1 MTFGRGQQ
9 WGTPLKAAMK
19 ALVWGVIGP
28 PLLYS
33 VVVFIVIIAYNVARN
48 PLADIL
54 PIANKTFLWSL
65 YFGVVLAGPL
75 GALAAL
81 TVTWQAFRW
90 TARGD
95 DQRRVM
101 RRALALGA
109 LFGFLVPVWLVLW
122 VAIVQATTFS
132 GRFDSP
138 YTFLYMATH
147 SVPVAV
153 FSTWI
158 LVHVIRADLRAW
170 SPQWHA

>member
-9 WGTPLKAAMK
+9 WGSAFKAALK
-19 ALVWGVIGP
+19 ALVWGIIGP

-33 VVVFIVIIAYNVARN
+33 GALFIVVVLYNVAKK
-48 PLADIL
+48 PIAEIL
-54 PIANKTFLWSL
+54 PVANASFIWSM
-65 YFGVVLAGPL
+65 YFGIVMAGPL

-95 DQRRVM
+95 DPRRVT
-101 RRALALGA
+101 RKTLGLGA
-109 LFGFLVPVWLVLW
+109 LFGLLVPIWLALW
-122 VAIVQATTFS
+122 LALVQATTFS

-138 YTFLYMATH
+138 FTFLYMATN

-158 LVHVIRADLRAW
+158 LVRVIRADLRAW
-170 SPQWHA
+170 SPQRHA